1 MLNRAEQ
8 LAIHSGCILRVR
20 ELNKE
25 VNELMLKENK
35 MWR

>member
-8 LAIHSGCILRVR
+8 LAIHSGCILRAR